1 MAHHTVGT
9 REEWGAANSKLLER
23 EKDLERLSEEI
34 TRERRQLPWLQ
45 IDKEYTLESD
55 EEPRTLAGLFDGR
68 SQLLIYHIMFGPS
81 WTAACPGCSQLAD
94 QFDGMLAHL
103 NARDVTLICVS
114 HAPIEKLQAYK
125 RRMGWQFPY
134 VSSFHSDFNYDIG
147 ASITEEEQPDVAK
160 QVLPMFAGDDAF
172 SKMAA
177 SCGIDL
183 EEYVT
188 TEAPG
193 MSAWAVEDGSVYQTY
208 SSVRVGFPVFFY
220 QVLERAPKGGKEG
233 VPVLR
238 HDEYAEV
245 LAGGTTR

>member
-1 MAHHTVGT
+1 MAHPMVGT
-9 REEWGAANSKLLER
+9 REEWEAANSNVIER
-23 EKDLERLSEEI
+23 EKELDRLSEEI
-34 TRERRQLPWLQ
+34 TRKRRELPWLR
-45 IDKEYTLESD
+45 IDKDYNLDTD
-55 EEPRTLAGLFDGR
+55 EGPKTLAELFDGR

-114 HAPIEKLQAYK
+114 HAPLEKLQAYK
-125 RRMGWQFPY
+125 SRMGWQFPY
-134 VSSFHSDFNYDIG
+134 VSSFHSDFNDDIG
-147 ASITEEEQPDVAK
+147 ASITQEQQPEVAK
-160 QVLPMFAGDDAF
+160 QVLPIFANDEAIA
-172 SKMAA
+172 KMAA

-183 EEYVT
+183 KEYVT

-193 MSAWAVEDGSVYQTY
+193 MTAWALEEGRVYQTY
-208 SSVRVGFPVFFY
+208 SSLRVGFPVFYY

-238 HDEYAEV
+238 HDEYPEIVA
-245 LAGGTTR
+245 ARS